1 LVIAYQPLEK
11 ARLMSFETQSE
22 SFRATL
28 QSAILNEAP
37 GGILVVTPEN
47 TVASVNE
54 RFFSVWNIPGP
65 ASPLE
70 ALIGTSDTPIL
81 EQVLARVRD
90 SAPFLARIR
99 TLYADPSLKDD
110 CNIPLKDGRTLHR
123 HSAALRSDDGRYM
136 GRVWFFRDIS
146 DIVLSQQAREDSEIR
161 YRTAFET
168 TLDAIAITRL
178 EDGVYIDVNQA
189 FLDMTGYTRQ
199 ELIGHS
205 SLALSIWADPQDRQ
219 NFSQQLREQKSRINF
234 EARFRKKCGEIFWGM
249 FSVSPM
255 SFNSQPC
262 LLSITRDVTEAK
274 AAQDE
279 LASHRDRLE
288 HLVAERTAELSR
300 AKEAAEAASIAKS
313 AFLANMS
320 HEIRTPLNAVTGM
333 AHLIRRGGLT
343 PTQGKQL
350 DKLENAG
357 QHLLSIINA
366 ILELSKI
373 EAGKLVLAET
383 PVHIGQVLDNVLAML
398 HTAAQ
403 AKHLN
408 LSSETD
414 DLPPNLQGDPT
425 ALQQALLNY
434 VANAVKFT
442 DAGKV
447 ILRVRLLADE
457 EDSAELRFEVEDSGI
472 GIPAE
477 AMPRLFAAFEQADNT
492 LTRKYGGTGLGLA
505 ITRKLAESMGGTAGA
520 SSTPG
525 KGSIFWFTARLKK
538 GSQALPNIPD
548 FTPSNAETRLSREFP
563 GRRILLVED
572 EPINREIAEQLL
584 AEAGLS
590 VETAED
596 GEQAVDLVR
605 RNAYDLILMDVQM
618 PTLDGLAATRLIRAL
633 PKGRQVPVIAMTA
646 NAYAED
652 RALCLAAGMNDFMS
666 KPASPELLFAT
677 VLNWLEK
684 TDPELQDG
692 SELSCE
698 GS

>member
-1 LVIAYQPLEK
+1 
-11 ARLMSFETQSE
+11 MSFETHSE

-37 GGILVVTPEN
+37 DGILVVTRGN

-54 RFFSVWNIPGP
+54 RFFAVWDMPCP

-70 ALIGTSDTPIL
+70 TLIGTSDSPIL

-90 SAPFLARIR
+90 GDLFLARIH

-123 HSAALRSDDGRYM
+123 HSAALQGDDGQYM

-146 DIVLSQQAREDSEIR
+146 DIILSQQAKEDSERR
-161 YRTAFET
+161 YATAFET
-168 TLDAIAITRL
+168 TPDAIAITSL
-178 EDGVYIDVNQA
+178 EDGIYIDVNQA
-189 FLDMTGYTRQ
+189 FLDMSGYTRQ
-199 ELIGHS
+199 DLIGRS
-205 SLALSIWADPQDRQ
+205 SLELSIWADPLDRQ
-219 NFSQQLREQKSRINF
+219 NFSQKLREKKSRLNF
-234 EARFRKKCGEIFWGM
+234 EARFRKKCGELFWGM

-255 SFNSQPC
+255 SFNGQPC

-288 HLVAERTAELSR
+288 QLVAKRTAELSR

-343 PTQGKQL
+343 PTQSGQL

-357 QHLLSIINA
+357 QHLLGIINA

-383 PVHIGQVLDNVLAML
+383 PLNVGQVLDNVLTML
-398 HTAAQ
+398 QTAAQ

-408 LSSETD
+408 LASQAD
-414 DLPPNLQGDPT
+414 ALPPNLLGDPT

-434 VANAVKFT
+434 AANAVKFT
-442 DAGKV
+442 DVGNV
-447 ILRVRLLADE
+447 ILRVRLQSDE
-457 EDSAELRFEVEDSGI
+457 DDAAVLRFEVEDTGI

-505 ITRKLAESMGGTAGA
+505 ITRKLAERMGGTAGA

-525 KGSIFWFTARLKK
+525 RGSIFWFTARLKK
-538 GSQALPNIPD
+538 GSQPLPNIPD
-548 FTPSNAETRLSREFP
+548 HPPSQPETRLAQEFP
-563 GRRILLVED
+563 GRCILLVED
-572 EPINREIAEQLL
+572 EPINREIAENILT
-584 AEAGLS
+584 EAALC

-596 GEQAVDLVR
+596 GEQAVALVR
-605 RNAYDLILMDVQM
+605 LNRYDLILMDVQM
-618 PTLDGLAATRLIRAL
+618 PTLDGLAATRQIRAL
-633 PKGRQVPVIAMTA
+633 PNGRQVPVIAMTA

-652 RALCLAAGMNDFMS
+652 RALCLDAGMDDFIT
-666 KPASPELLFAT
+666 KPTSPELLFAT
-677 VLNWLEK
+677 VLSWLEK
-684 TDPELQDG
+684 AAPGGRAD

-698 GS
+698 SS

>member
-1 LVIAYQPLEK
+1 
-11 ARLMSFETQSE
+11 MSFETHSE

-37 GGILVVTPEN
+37 DGILVVTRGN

-54 RFFSVWNIPGP
+54 RFFAVWDMPCP

-70 ALIGTSDTPIL
+70 TLIGTSDSPIL

-90 SAPFLARIR
+90 GDLFLARIH

-123 HSAALRSDDGRYM
+123 HSAALQGDDGQYM

-146 DIVLSQQAREDSEIR
+146 DIILSQQAKEDSERR
-161 YRTAFET
+161 YATAFET
-168 TLDAIAITRL
+168 TPDAIAITSL
-178 EDGVYIDVNQA
+178 EDGIYIDVNQA
-189 FLDMTGYTRQ
+189 FLDMSGYTRQ
-199 ELIGHS
+199 DLIGRS
-205 SLALSIWADPQDRQ
+205 SLELSIWADPLDRQ
-219 NFSQQLREQKSRINF
+219 NFSQKLREKKSRLNF
-234 EARFRKKCGEIFWGM
+234 EARFRKKCGELFWGM

-255 SFNSQPC
+255 SFNGQPC

-288 HLVAERTAELSR
+288 QLVAKRTAELSR

-343 PTQGKQL
+343 PTQSGQL

-357 QHLLSIINA
+357 QHLLGIINA

-383 PVHIGQVLDNVLAML
+383 PLNVGQVLDNVLTML
-398 HTAAQ
+398 QTAAQ
-403 AKHLN
+403 AKHLS
-408 LSSETD
+408 LASQTD
-414 DLPPNLQGDPT
+414 DLPPNLLGDPT

-434 VANAVKFT
+434 AANAVKFT
-442 DAGKV
+442 DVGNV
-447 ILRVRLLADE
+447 ILRVRLQAE
-457 EDSAELRFEVEDSGI
+457 EDDAAVLRFEVEDTGI

-505 ITRKLAESMGGTAGA
+505 ITRKLAERMGGTAGA

-525 KGSIFWFTARLKK
+525 RGSIFWFTARLKK
-538 GSQALPNIPD
+538 GSQPLPNIPD
-548 FTPSNAETRLSREFP
+548 HTTSHPETRLAQEFP

-572 EPINREIAEQLL
+572 EPINREIAENILT
-584 AEAGLS
+584 EAALC

-596 GEQAVDLVR
+596 GEQAVALVR
-605 RNAYDLILMDVQM
+605 LNRYDLILMDVQM
-618 PTLDGLAATRLIRAL
+618 PTLDGLAATRQIRAL
-633 PKGRQVPVIAMTA
+633 PNGRQVPVIAMTA

-652 RALCLAAGMNDFMS
+652 RALCLDAGMDDFIT
-666 KPASPELLFAT
+666 KPTSPELLFAT
-677 VLNWLEK
+677 VLSWLEK
-684 TDPELQDG
+684 AAPGGRAD

-698 GS
+698 SS

>member
-1 LVIAYQPLEK
+1 MFGHHRLALEII
-11 ARLMSFETQSE
+11 RSMSVETPSV
-22 SFRATL
+22 SFPAAL
-28 QSAILNEAP
+28 HGAILNEAP
-37 GGILVVTPEN
+37 DGILVVTAAN
-47 TVASVNE
+47 TIASINE
-54 RFFSVWNIPGP
+54 RFFAVWNIPRP

-81 EQVLARVRD
+81 NQVLARVRD
-90 SAPFLARIR
+90 SDPFLARIR
-99 TLYADPSLKDD
+99 TLYADPSLNDD

-123 HSAALRSDDGRYM
+123 HSAALRGDDGHGM

-146 DIVLSQQAREDSEIR
+146 DIVRSQQAREDSER
-161 YRTAFET
+161 LYATAFET
-168 TLDAIAITRL
+168 TLDAIAITSL
-178 EDGVYIDVNQA
+178 EDGIYVDVNQA
-189 FLDMTGYTRQ
+189 FINMTGYTRQ
-199 ELIGHS
+199 ELIGRS
-205 SLALSIWADPQDRQ
+205 SLEMSIWANPQDRQ
-219 NFSQQLREQKSRINF
+219 NFSQKLREKKSRLNF
-234 EARFRKKCGEIFWGM
+234 ETQFRKKNGDIFWGM

-255 SFNSQPC
+255 SFNGLPC

-274 AAQDE
+274 AAQAE

-288 HLVAERTAELSR
+288 QLVAERTAELSR

-333 AHLIRRGGLT
+333 AHLIRRGGLSPAQST
-343 PTQGKQL
+343 QL

-357 QHLLSIINA
+357 QHLLGIINA

-383 PVHIGQVLDNVLAML
+383 PLHIGQILDNVLTML
-398 HTAAQ
+398 QSTAQ

-408 LSSETD
+408 LTSETD
-414 DLPPNLQGDPT
+414 ELPPNLLGDPI

-434 VANAVKFT
+434 AANAVKFT

-447 ILRVRLLADE
+447 ILRVRQFADE
-457 EDSAELRFEVEDSGI
+457 ADAIALRFEVEDSGV

-492 LTRKYGGTGLGLA
+492 LSRKYGGTGLGLA
-505 ITRKLAESMGGTAGA
+505 ITRKLAEHMGGTAGA

-525 KGSIFWFTARLKK
+525 KGSIFWFTVRLKK
-538 GSQALPNIPD
+538 GSQPLATIPNV
-548 FTPSNAETRLSREFP
+548 TPSHPETRLAQEFP

-584 AEAGLS
+584 AEAGLC
-590 VETAED
+590 VETAND
-596 GEQAVDLVR
+596 GEQAVNLVR
-605 RNAYDLILMDVQM
+605 RNDYDLILMDVQM
-618 PTLDGLAATRLIRAL
+618 PNLDGLAATRLIRAL
-633 PKGRQVPVIAMTA
+633 PKARQVPVIAMTA

-652 RALCLAAGMNDFMS
+652 RALCLAAGMDDFMT
-666 KPASPELLFAT
+666 KPASPELLFAM

-684 TDPELQDG
+684 AG
-692 SELSCE
+692 SELTHE

>member
-1 LVIAYQPLEK
+1 
-11 ARLMSFETQSE
+11 MSFETHSE

-54 RFFSVWNIPGP
+54 RFFAVWDMPCP

-70 ALIGTSDTPIL
+70 ALIGTSDSPIL

-90 SAPFLARIR
+90 KDVFLTRIR

-123 HSAALRSDDGRYM
+123 HSAALQGDDGRYM

-146 DIVLSQQAREDSEIR
+146 DIILSQQAKEDSERR
-161 YRTAFET
+161 YATAFET
-168 TLDAIAITRL
+168 TLDAIAITSL
-178 EDGVYIDVNQA
+178 EDGIYIDVNQA
-189 FLDMTGYTRQ
+189 FLDMSGYTRQ
-199 ELIGHS
+199 ELIGRS
-205 SLALSIWADPQDRQ
+205 SLELSIWADPLDRQ
-219 NFSQQLREQKSRINF
+219 NFSQKLREKKSRLNF
-234 EARFRKKCGEIFWGM
+234 EARFRKKCGELFWGM

-255 SFNSQPC
+255 SFNGQPC

-288 HLVAERTAELSR
+288 QLVAERTVELSR

-343 PTQGKQL
+343 PLQSEQL

-357 QHLLSIINA
+357 QHLLGIINA

-383 PVHIGQVLDNVLAML
+383 PLNVGQVLDNVLTML
-398 HTAAQ
+398 QSAAQ
-403 AKHLN
+403 TKHLN
-408 LSSETD
+408 LSSETEN
-414 DLPPNLQGDPT
+414 LPPNLLGDPT
-425 ALQQALLNY
+425 ALHQALLNY
-434 VANAVKFT
+434 AANAVKFT
-442 DAGKV
+442 DAGTV
-447 ILRVRLLADE
+447 TLRVRLQADE
-457 EDSAELRFEVEDSGI
+457 ADSAELRFEVEDTGI

-477 AMPRLFAAFEQADNT
+477 AMPRLFAAFEQADNS

-505 ITRKLAESMGGTAGA
+505 ITRKLAEHMGGAAGA

-525 KGSIFWFTARLKK
+525 QGSIFWFTARLKK
-538 GSQALPNIPD
+538 GGQALRNIPD
-548 FTPSNAETRLSREFP
+548 LTPSHPEARLAREFP

-572 EPINREIAEQLL
+572 EPINREIAEQIL

-596 GEQAVDLVR
+596 GKQAVDLVR
-605 RNAYDLILMDVQM
+605 RNNYDLILMDVQM
-618 PTLDGLAATRLIRAL
+618 PTLDGLAATRQIRAL
-633 PKGRQVPVIAMTA
+633 PNGRQVPVIAMTA

-652 RALCLAAGMNDFMS
+652 RALCLAAGMDDFIT

-677 VLNWLEK
+677 VLSWLEK
-684 TDPELQDG
+684 ADPEGRANSKLG
-692 SELSCE
+692 CE
-698 GS
+698 SS

>member
-1 LVIAYQPLEK
+1 MP
-11 ARLMSFETQSE
+11 SE
-22 SFRATL
+22 SFRTTL
-28 QSAILNEAP
+28 HGAILNEAP

-47 TVASVNE
+47 TLASINE
-54 RFFSVWNIPGP
+54 RFFAVWNIPCP
-65 ASPLE
+65 AAPLD

-90 SAPFLARIR
+90 CEPFLARIR
-99 TLYADPSLKDD
+99 TLYADPNLKDD

-123 HSAALRSDDGRYM
+123 HSAALRGDDGRYM

-146 DIVLSQQAREDSEIR
+146 DIVRSQQAREDSER
-161 YRTAFET
+161 LYATAFET
-168 TLDAIAITRL
+168 TLDAIAITSQ
-178 EDGVYIDVNQA
+178 EEGIYVDVNQA
-189 FLDMTGYTRQ
+189 FLNMTGYTRQ
-199 ELIGHS
+199 ELIGRS
-205 SLALSIWADPQDRQ
+205 SLEMSIWADPQDRQ
-219 NFSQQLREQKSRINF
+219 NFSLKLREKKSKINF
-234 EARFRKKCGEIFWGM
+234 EARFRKKSGEIFWGM

-255 SFNSQPC
+255 SFNGQPC

-279 LASHRDRLE
+279 LAKHRDRLE
-288 HLVAERTAELSR
+288 QLVAERTAELSH

-343 PTQGKQL
+343 SKQSGQL

-357 QHLLSIINA
+357 RHLLGIINA

-373 EAGKLVLAET
+373 EAGKLVLAEM
-383 PVHIGQVLDNVLAML
+383 PLHIGQVLDNVLAML
-398 HTAAQ
+398 QTAAQ

-408 LSSETD
+408 LSSESD

-434 VANAVKFT
+434 AANAVKFT
-442 DAGKV
+442 DVGKV
-447 ILRVRLLADE
+447 ILRVRLLTDEADG
-457 EDSAELRFEVEDSGI
+457 AVLRFEVEDTGI

-505 ITRKLAESMGGTAGA
+505 ITRKLAERMGGTAGA
-520 SSTPG
+520 SSTPDQ
-525 KGSIFWFTARLKK
+525 GSIFWFTVRLKK
-538 GSQALPNIPD
+538 GSQALPKVPD
-548 FTPSNAETRLSREFP
+548 VAASHPETRLAREYP

-584 AEAGLS
+584 AEVGQC

-596 GEQAVDLVR
+596 GAQAVDLVR
-605 RNAYDLILMDVQM
+605 HNNYDLILMDVQM

-633 PKGRQVPVIAMTA
+633 ANGRQVPVIAMTA

-652 RALCLAAGMNDFMS
+652 RALCLAAGMNDFIT
-666 KPASPELLFAT
+666 KPASPDLLFAT
-677 VLNWLEK
+677 LLNWLEK
-684 TDPELQDG
+684 ADSERRAD

>member
-1 LVIAYQPLEK
+1 
-11 ARLMSFETQSE
+11 MSFETQSE

-28 QSAILNEAP
+28 HSAILNEAP
-37 GGILVVTPEN
+37 DGILVVTQEN

-54 RFFSVWNIPGP
+54 RFFSVWNIPCP
-65 ASPLE
+65 ASPLD
-70 ALIGTSDTPIL
+70 ALIGTSDTLIL
-81 EQVLARVRD
+81 EQVLAQVRD
-90 SAPFLARIR
+90 SEPFLARIR

-110 CNIPLKDGRTLHR
+110 CNIPLKDGRTLQR
-123 HSAALRSDDGRYM
+123 HSAALRGDDGRYM

-146 DIVLSQQAREDSEIR
+146 DIVRSQQAREDSERR
-161 YRTAFET
+161 YATAFET
-168 TLDAIAITRL
+168 TPDAIAITSL
-178 EDGVYIDVNQA
+178 QDGIYIDVNQA
-189 FLDMTGYTRQ
+189 FLDMSGYTRQ

-205 SLALSIWADPQDRQ
+205 SLALSIWADPQDRE
-219 NFSQQLREQKSRINF
+219 NFSQKLREKKSRLNF
-234 EARFRKKCGEIFWGM
+234 EARFRKKCGELFWGM

-255 SFNSQPC
+255 SFNGQPC
-262 LLSITRDVTEAK
+262 LLSITRDVTQAK

-288 HLVAERTAELSR
+288 QLVAERTAELSR
-300 AKEAAEAASIAKS
+300 AKEAAETASIAKS

-343 PTQGKQL
+343 PTQVGQL

-373 EAGKLVLAET
+373 EAGKLILAET
-383 PVHIGQVLDNVLAML
+383 PVHIGQILDNVLAML
-398 HTAAQ
+398 QTAAQ

-408 LSSETD
+408 LASETEN
-414 DLPPNLQGDPT
+414 LPPNLLGDPT
-425 ALQQALLNY
+425 ALHQALLNY
-434 VANAVKFT
+434 AANAVKFT
-442 DAGKV
+442 DVGKV
-447 ILRVRLLADE
+447 KLRVGLLADE
-457 EDSAELRFEVEDSGI
+457 EESVVLRFEVEDSGI

-477 AMPRLFAAFEQADNT
+477 AMPRLFSAFEQADNT

-505 ITRKLAESMGGTAGA
+505 ITRKLAEHMGGTAGA

-525 KGSIFWFTARLKK
+525 QGSTFWFTARLKK

-548 FTPSNAETRLSREFP
+548 VTPSDPETRLARDYS

-572 EPINREIAEQLL
+572 EPINREIAEQIL

-590 VETAED
+590 IETAED

-605 RNAYDLILMDVQM
+605 RNNYDLILMDVQM
-618 PTLDGLAATRLIRAL
+618 PTLDGLAATRLIRTL

-652 RALCLAAGMNDFMS
+652 RALCLTAGMNDFIS

-677 VLNWLEK
+677 VLDWLEK
-684 TDPELQDG
+684 ADPELRAG
-692 SELSCE
+692 SELGCE
-698 GS
+698 GN